1 MPSFLFNEFE
11 AYGAAVS
18 DADVRLM
25 LPRLDVAHWEIAA
38 QSVGRIHLQ
47 KGLERSGM
55 IAEGAANHGDLMLFI
70 PLAGP
75 QGGNGIDLGPGS
87 VLVIPPGS
95 EFVIRSPGEHAWC
108 SVRLPRTKAIEWL
121 GPDFER
127 QSLWPGSRVM
137 GTDPARLDTLRRII
151 CDAFQTAETSPE
163 TLHEPLA
170 VATLENDLLSACRS
184 VLQSRLVQTTKP
196 GRHLIDRGRVIRSLQ
211 DGIHDHQAES
221 PSVPVLARNAGVSE
235 RTLRSMCLEYFG
247 VGPQR
252 YIALHRLTLARQILL
267 EANPSSTKI
276 AAIAGRLG
284 FWHLGRFSSQYHRMF
299 GELPS
304 KTLAQNAKTS
314 DR

>member
-1 MPSFLFNEFE
+1 MPSFLFNDFE

-70 PLAGP
+70 PLSGP

-95 EFVIRSPGEHAWC
+95 EFVIRSPAEHAWC
-108 SVRLPRTKAIEWL
+108 SVRLPRVQAIECL
-121 GPDFER
+121 GSDFER
-127 QSLWPGSRVM
+127 QPLWPGSRVM
-137 GTDPARLDTLRRII
+137 ETDPHRLDTLRRIV
-151 CDAFQTAETSPE
+151 CDAFHTAETNPD
-163 TLHEPLA
+163 TLQQPLA

-184 VLQSRLVQTTKP
+184 VLQSRLGQATKP
-196 GRHLIDRGRVIRSLQ
+196 GRQLIDRGRVIRSLQ
-211 DGIHDHQAES
+211 DGIHDLEPES
-221 PSVPVLARNAGVSE
+221 SSVPVLARNAGVSE

-247 VGPQR
+247 IGPQR
-252 YIALHRLTLARQILL
+252 YITLHRLNLARQALL
-267 EANPSSTKI
+267 EANPRHTKI

-304 KTLAQNAKTS
+304 KTLAQCPKT
-314 DR
+314 RGR